1 MQKFINKLESSLKDG
16 SFVKLT
22 LSKPVGTRQATFIQE
37 LKDIRNVYVKP
48 IILRNE
54 KMYSFTYRYERRDET
69 KNYDAQQSLE
79 VITNL
84 ISEIFLNATLFTLTE
99 DVTLLISKKGK
110 ATVMT
115 KAVKEQREQN
125 VEHDKIKNRLIN
137 PENPW
142 WFKLGL
148 TTRDGKV
155 TADMQHKF
163 KQICKY
169 VEIVDG
175 VMKNVKFDG
184 KIRIADMGAGK
195 GYLTF
200 ALYEYLTQK
209 CKYDIAMEGVEIR
222 PDLVVKINEIIKE
235 SGMKDF
241 RFVESSIEAYA
252 CQQTTDNRQQTT
264 DNSQQT
270 TDNSQQSTDNFSDFQ
285 IFRFSDSKNL
295 SDSQVLSFSDSIDV
309 LIALHA
315 CNTATDDAIIKGIES
330 EAKLIICAPCCHKQI
345 RQEMEKSKVV
355 DTITRYGIFMERQA
369 VMITD
374 TIRALILEYFGY
386 KTQVME
392 FIEMEHTPK
401 NVLLVGRKANDPDEE
416 EKAKIL
422 NEIKSLKERYG
433 IEKHYLEKIF
443 LKTENLKN

>member
-22 LSKPVGTRQATFIQE
+22 LSKTIRQQDNKTTSFAD
-37 LKDIRNVYVKP
+37 LRNVYVKP

-69 KNYDAQQSLE
+69 KNYDAEQTLDIINQL
-79 VITNL
+79 VPNV
-84 ISEIFLNATLFTLTE
+84 FLNATLFTLTE
-99 DVTLLISKKGK
+99 DVMLLISKKGK

-125 VEHDKIKNRLIN
+125 VEHDKVKNRLIN

-148 TTRDGKV
+148 TTREGKV

-235 SGMKDF
+235 SNLKDF
-241 RFVESSIEAYA
+241 RFVESCIEDFV
-252 CQQTTDNRQQTT
+252 CQQDNKTTRQQ
-264 DNSQQT
+264 DNKT
-270 TDNSQQSTDNFSDFQ
+270 NNSLTH
-285 IFRFSDSKNL
+285 RLVDSL
-295 SDSQVLSFSDSIDV
+295 TLDV

-330 EAKLIICAPCCHKQI
+330 GAKLIICAPCCHKQI

-355 DTITRYGIFMERQA
+355 DAITRYGIFMERQA

-401 NVLLVGRKANDPDEE
+401 NVLLVGRKVGEPSVE
-416 EKAKIL
+416 EKASIL
-422 NEIKSLKERYG
+422 KEINNLKERYG

-443 LKTENLKN
+443 I

>member
-1 MQKFINKLESSLKDG
+1 MQKFINKLQSSLNDG

-22 LSKPVGTRQATFIQE
+22 LSKPKANSQQPTAD
-37 LKDIRNVYVKP
+37 LRNVYVKP
-48 IILRNE
+48 IILKNE
-54 KMYSFTYRYERRDET
+54 KMFSFTYRYERRDET
-69 KNYDAQQSLE
+69 KNYDAEQTLE
-79 VITNL
+79 VINQL
-84 ISEIFLNATLFTLTE
+84 VPNVFLNASLFTLTE

-110 ATVMT
+110 ATVMS

-125 VEHDKIKNRLIN
+125 VQHDKVKNRLIN
-137 PENPW
+137 IDNPW

-148 TTRDGKV
+148 TTREGKV

-200 ALYEYLTQK
+200 ALYEYLTQR
-209 CKYDIAMEGVEIR
+209 CKYDIEMEGVEIR
-222 PDLVVKINEIIKE
+222 PDLVAKINEIIKE
-235 SGMKDF
+235 SNLKDF
-241 RFVESSIEAYA
+241 RFVESSIDSYQLSAVS
-252 CQQTTDNRQQTT
+252 CQQPIANSQQPTA
-264 DNSQQT
+264 NSQQT
-270 TDNSQQSTDNFSDFQ
+270 FCNISATQQLSNSATQQ
-285 IFRFSDSKNL
+285 L
-295 SDSQVLSFSDSIDV
+295 DV

-330 EAKLIICAPCCHKQI
+330 GAKLIICAPCCHKQI

-355 DTITRYGIFMERQA
+355 DPITRYGIFLERQA

-374 TIRALILEYFGY
+374 AIRALIMEYYGY

-401 NVLLVGRKANDPDEE
+401 NILLVGRKSDAPVDKES
-416 EKAKIL
+416 IL
-422 NEIKSLKERYG
+422 KQIEDLKKQYG
-433 IEKHYLEKIF
+433 IEKHYLEKVF
-443 LKTENLKN
+443 C

>member
-1 MQKFINKLESSLKDG
+1 MHNFIDKLQSSLKDG

-22 LSKPVGTRQATFIQE
+22 LSKPRAKCQE
-37 LKDIRNVYVKP
+37 LMADLNNVYVKP
-48 IILRNE
+48 IILKNE

-69 KNYDAQQSLE
+69 KNYDAEQTLE
-79 VITNL
+79 IITEL
-84 ISEIFLNATLFTLTE
+84 LSGIFLNASLFTLTE
-99 DVTLLISKKGK
+99 DVTLLVSKKGK
-110 ATVMT
+110 ATVMC

-125 VEHDKIKNRLIN
+125 VQHDKVKNRLIN
-137 PENPW
+137 TDNPW

-148 TTRDGKV
+148 TTREGKV

-209 CKYDIAMEGVEIR
+209 CKYDIMMEGVEIR

-235 SGMKDF
+235 SNLQDF
-241 RFVESSIEAYA
+241 RFVESSIDSYQLSAISS
-252 CQQTTDNRQQTT
+252 QQPIA
-264 DNSQQT
+264 NSQQPET
-270 TDNSQQSTDNFSDFQ
+270 NARSSQLTAY
-285 IFRFSDSKNL
+285 
-295 SDSQVLSFSDSIDV
+295 SQLDV

-315 CNTATDDAIIKGIES
+315 CNTATDDAIIKGIKS
-330 EAKLIICAPCCHKQI
+330 GAKLIICAPCCHKQI

-355 DTITRYGIFMERQA
+355 DPITRYGIFLERQA

-374 TIRALILEYFGY
+374 AIRALIMEYYGY

-401 NVLLVGRKANDPDEE
+401 NILLVGRKSDVPVDKES
-416 EKAKIL
+416 IL
-422 NEIKSLKERYG
+422 KQIENLKKQYG
-433 IEKHYLEKIF
+433 IEKHYLERIF
-443 LKTENLKN
+443 

>member
-1 MQKFINKLESSLKDG
+1 MQKFINKLQSSLKEG

-22 LSKPVGTRQATFIQE
+22 LSKPSAISRQQSAD
-37 LKDIRNVYVKP
+37 LNNVYVKP
-48 IILRNE
+48 IILKNE
-54 KMYSFTYRYERRDET
+54 KMFSFTYRYERRDET
-69 KNYDAQQSLE
+69 KNYDAEQTLE
-79 VITNL
+79 IINQLVPNV
-84 ISEIFLNATLFTLTE
+84 FLNASLFTLTE
-99 DVTLLISKKGK
+99 DITLLISKKGK
-110 ATVMT
+110 ATVMS

-125 VEHDKIKNRLIN
+125 VQHDKVKNRLIN
-137 PENPW
+137 TDNPW

-148 TTRDGKV
+148 TTREGKV

-200 ALYEYLTQK
+200 ALYEYLTQR
-209 CKYDIAMEGVEIR
+209 CKYDIEMEGIEIR
-222 PDLVVKINEIIKE
+222 PDLVAKINEIIKE
-235 SGMKDF
+235 SNLKDF
-241 RFVESSIEAYA
+241 RFVESSIDSYQLSAIS
-252 CQQTTDNRQQTT
+252 
-264 DNSQQT
+264 SQQSVG
-270 TDNSQQSTDNFSDFQ
+270 NGQQSTDNGQQTFCNISATQ
-285 IFRFSDSKNL
+285 QL
-295 SDSQVLSFSDSIDV
+295 SNSATQQLDV

-330 EAKLIICAPCCHKQI
+330 GAKLIICAPCCHKQI

-355 DTITRYGIFMERQA
+355 DPITRYGIFLERQA

-374 TIRALILEYFGY
+374 AIRALIMEYYGY

-401 NVLLVGRKANDPDEE
+401 NILLVGRKSDAPVDKE
-416 EKAKIL
+416 AIL
-422 NEIKSLKERYG
+422 KQIEDLKKQYG

-443 LKTENLKN
+443 

>member
-1 MQKFINKLESSLKDG
+1 MQNFINKLQSSLKEG

-22 LSKPVGTRQATFIQE
+22 LSKPSAISRQQSAD
-37 LKDIRNVYVKP
+37 LNNVYVKP
-48 IILRNE
+48 IILKNE
-54 KMYSFTYRYERRDET
+54 KMFSFTYRYERRDET
-69 KNYDAQQSLE
+69 KNYDAEQTFE
-79 VITNL
+79 IITNL
-84 ISEIFLNATLFTLTE
+84 LNEVFLNASLFTLTE

-125 VEHDKIKNRLIN
+125 VQHDKVKNRLIN
-137 PENPW
+137 TDNPW

-148 TTRDGKV
+148 TTREGKV

-169 VEIVDG
+169 VEIVNG

-200 ALYEYLTQK
+200 ALYEYLTQR
-209 CKYDIAMEGVEIR
+209 CKYDIEMEGVEIR
-222 PDLVVKINEIIKE
+222 PDLVAKINEIIKE
-235 SGMKDF
+235 SNLKDF
-241 RFVESSIEAYA
+241 RFVESSIESFG
-252 CQQTTDNRQQTT
+252 C
-264 DNSQQT
+264 
-270 TDNSQQSTDNFSDFQ
+270 QQSTDNGQ
-285 IFRFSDSKNL
+285 QPATN
-295 SDSQVLSFSDSIDV
+295 SQQPTANSQLDV

-330 EAKLIICAPCCHKQI
+330 GAKLIICAPCCHKQI
-345 RQEMEKSKVV
+345 RQEMEKSKIV
-355 DTITRYGIFMERQA
+355 DPITRYGIFLERQA

-374 TIRALILEYFGY
+374 AIRALIMEYFGY

-401 NVLLVGRKANDPDEE
+401 NILLVGRKSDAPVDKE
-416 EKAKIL
+416 AIL
-422 NEIKSLKERYG
+422 KQIEDLKKQYG
-433 IEKHYLEKIF
+433 IEKHYLEKVF
-443 LKTENLKN
+443 

>member
-1 MQKFINKLESSLKDG
+1 MQNFIDKLQSSLKEG

-22 LSKPVGTRQATFIQE
+22 LSKPVGTRLIAYVGTRLIASVQGQSIEE
-37 LKDIRNVYVKP
+37 LRNVYVKP
-48 IILRNE
+48 IILKNE

-69 KNYDAQQSLE
+69 KNYDAEQTLE
-79 VITNL
+79 VITEL
-84 ISEIFLNATLFTLTE
+84 LSGIFLNASLFTLTE
-99 DVTLLISKKGK
+99 DVTLLVSKKGK
-110 ATVMT
+110 ATVMC

-125 VEHDKIKNRLIN
+125 VQHDKVKNRLIN
-137 PENPW
+137 TDNPW

-148 TTRDGKV
+148 TTREGKV

-209 CKYDIAMEGVEIR
+209 CKYDIMMEGVEIR

-235 SGMKDF
+235 SNLKDF
-241 RFVESSIEAYA
+241 RFVESSIESFGCG
-252 CQQTTDNRQQTT
+252 CQQTMPKVQSSEFKVQ
-264 DNSQQT
+264 SQ
-270 TDNSQQSTDNFSDFQ
+270 
-285 IFRFSDSKNL
+285 L
-295 SDSQVLSFSDSIDV
+295 DV

-315 CNTATDDAIIKGIES
+315 CNTATDDAIIKGIKS
-330 EAKLIICAPCCHKQI
+330 GAKLIICAPCCHKQI

-355 DTITRYGIFMERQA
+355 DPITRYGIFLERQA

-374 TIRALILEYFGY
+374 AIRALIMEYYGY

-401 NVLLVGRKANDPDEE
+401 NILLVGRKSDAPVDKESILKQIEE
-416 EKAKIL
+416 
-422 NEIKSLKERYG
+422 LKKQYG
-433 IEKHYLEKIF
+433 IERHYLERIF
-443 LKTENLKN
+443 D

>member
-22 LSKPVGTRQATFIQE
+22 LSKPVGTRQATSVQMRQATSVQVRQATSVQE

-84 ISEIFLNATLFTLTE
+84 ISEIFLNASLFTLTE

-125 VEHDKIKNRLIN
+125 VEHDKVKNRLIN

-148 TTRDGKV
+148 TTREGKV

-235 SGMKDF
+235 SDLKDF
-241 RFVESSIEAYA
+241 RFVESSIETYA
-252 CQQTTDNRQQTT
+252 CQQSIDNRQQT
-264 DNSQQT
+264 S
-270 TDNSQQSTDNFSDFQ
+270 S
-285 IFRFSDSKNL
+285 NL
-295 SDSQVLSFSDSIDV
+295 SDSQVFSFSDSIDV

-330 EAKLIICAPCCHKQI
+330 GAKLIICAPCCHKQI

-355 DTITRYGIFMERQA
+355 DAITRYGIFMERQA

-401 NVLLVGRKANDPDEE
+401 NVLLVGRKVGEPSAE
-416 EKAKIL
+416 EKISIL
-422 NEIKSLKERYG
+422 KEINNLKERYG
-433 IEKHYLEKIF
+433 IEKHYLEKAFSII
-443 LKTENLKN
+443 ES

>member
-1 MQKFINKLESSLKDG
+1 
-16 SFVKLT
+16 
-22 LSKPVGTRQATFIQE
+22 
-37 LKDIRNVYVKP
+37 
-48 IILRNE
+48 
-54 KMYSFTYRYERRDET
+54 MYSFTYRYERRDET

-125 VEHDKIKNRLIN
+125 VEHDKVKNRLIN

-148 TTRDGKV
+148 TTREGKV

-252 CQQTTDNRQQTT
+252 CQQATDNRQQT
-264 DNSQQT
+264 S
-270 TDNSQQSTDNFSDFQ
+270 S
-285 IFRFSDSKNL
+285 NL

-330 EAKLIICAPCCHKQI
+330 GAKLIICAPCCHKQI

-355 DTITRYGIFMERQA
+355 DAITRYGIFMERQA

-401 NVLLVGRKANDPDEE
+401 NVLLVGRKVGEPSVE
-416 EKAKIL
+416 EKASIL
-422 NEIKSLKERYG
+422 KEINNLKERYG

-443 LKTENLKN
+443 L

>member
-1 MQKFINKLESSLKDG
+1 MQKFINKLQASLNDG

-22 LSKPVGTRQATFIQE
+22 LSKPSAISRQQSAD
-37 LKDIRNVYVKP
+37 LNNVYVKP
-48 IILRNE
+48 IILKNE
-54 KMYSFTYRYERRDET
+54 KMFSFTYRYERRDET
-69 KNYDAQQSLE
+69 KNYDAEQSFEIIINLLNE
-79 VITNL
+79 V
-84 ISEIFLNATLFTLTE
+84 FLNASLFTLTE

-125 VEHDKIKNRLIN
+125 VQHDKVKNRLIN
-137 PENPW
+137 TDNPW

-148 TTRDGKV
+148 TTREGKV

-184 KIRIADMGAGK
+184 KVRIADMGAGK

-200 ALYEYLTQK
+200 ALYEYLTQR
-209 CKYDIAMEGVEIR
+209 CKYDIEMEGVEIR

-235 SGMKDF
+235 SNLKDF
-241 RFVESSIEAYA
+241 RFVESSIDSYQLSAVSS
-252 CQQTTDNRQQTT
+252 QQPTA
-264 DNSQQT
+264 NSQQPT
-270 TDNSQQSTDNFSDFQ
+270 ANSQ
-285 IFRFSDSKNL
+285 L
-295 SDSQVLSFSDSIDV
+295 DV

-330 EAKLIICAPCCHKQI
+330 GAKLIICAPCCHKQI

-355 DTITRYGIFMERQA
+355 DPITRYGIFLERQA

-374 TIRALILEYFGY
+374 AIRALIMEYYGY

-401 NVLLVGRKANDPDEE
+401 NILLVGRKSDAPVDKE
-416 EKAKIL
+416 AIL
-422 NEIKSLKERYG
+422 KQIEALKKQYG
-433 IEKHYLEKIF
+433 IEKHYLEKVLF
-443 LKTENLKN
+443 FKPLN

>member
-22 LSKPVGTRQATFIQE
+22 LSKTIRQQDNKTTSFAD
-37 LKDIRNVYVKP
+37 LRNVYVKP

-125 VEHDKIKNRLIN
+125 VEHDKVKNRLIN

-148 TTRDGKV
+148 TTREGKV

-235 SGMKDF
+235 SNLKDF
-241 RFVESSIEAYA
+241 RFVESSIEDYKTQRLRDAKT
-252 CQQTTDNRQQTT
+252 QSQ
-264 DNSQQT
+264 DNSAT
-270 TDNSQQSTDNFSDFQ
+270 L
-285 IFRFSDSKNL
+285 RLCDSATL
-295 SDSQVLSFSDSIDV
+295 DV

-330 EAKLIICAPCCHKQI
+330 GAKLIICAPCCHKQI

-355 DTITRYGIFMERQA
+355 DAITRYGIFMERQA

-401 NVLLVGRKANDPDEE
+401 NVLLVGRKVGEPSAE
-416 EKAKIL
+416 EKEAIL
-422 NEIKSLKERYG
+422 KEINNLKERYR

-443 LKTENLKN
+443 VGRNVGTGC

>member
-1 MQKFINKLESSLKDG
+1 MQNFINKLQSSIKEG

-22 LSKPVGTRQATFIQE
+22 LSKPNGKSLMAKVEETE
-37 LKDIRNVYVKP
+37 NDISASQHLSNLASLRNVYVKP
-48 IILRNE
+48 IILKNE

-69 KNYDAQQSLE
+69 KNYDAGQTLE
-79 VITNL
+79 IITNL
-84 ISEIFLNATLFTLTE
+84 ISGIFLNASLFTLTE
-99 DVTLLISKKGK
+99 DVTLLVSKKGK
-110 ATVMT
+110 ATVMC

-125 VEHDKIKNRLIN
+125 VQHDKVKNRLIN
-137 PENPW
+137 TDNPW

-148 TTRDGKV
+148 TTREGKV

-184 KIRIADMGAGK
+184 KIHIADMGAGK

-209 CKYDIAMEGVEIR
+209 CKYDIMMEGVEIR

-235 SGMKDF
+235 SNLKDF
-241 RFVESSIEAYA
+241 RFVESSIEDYMT
-252 CQQTTDNRQQTT
+252 QRLK
-264 DNSQQT
+264 
-270 TDNSQQSTDNFSDFQ
+270 
-285 IFRFSDSKNL
+285 DSKTQ
-295 SDSQVLSFSDSIDV
+295 SIDDSATLDV

-315 CNTATDDAIIKGIES
+315 CNTATDDAIIKGIKS
-330 EAKLIICAPCCHKQI
+330 GAKLIICAPCCHKQI

-355 DTITRYGIFMERQA
+355 DPITRYGIFLERQA

-374 TIRALILEYFGY
+374 AIRALIMEYYGY

-401 NVLLVGRKANDPDEE
+401 NILLVGRKSDAPVDKES
-416 EKAKIL
+416 IL
-422 NEIKSLKERYG
+422 RQIEDLKKQYG
-433 IEKHYLEKIF
+433 IAKHYLERIF
-443 LKTENLKN
+443 G

>member
-1 MQKFINKLESSLKDG
+1 MQKFIDKLQSSLNDG

-22 LSKPVGTRQATFIQE
+22 LSKPSAISRQQSAD
-37 LKDIRNVYVKP
+37 LNNVYVKP
-48 IILRNE
+48 IILKNE
-54 KMYSFTYRYERRDET
+54 KMFSFTYRYERRDET
-69 KNYDAQQSLE
+69 KNYDAEQTLE
-79 VITNL
+79 I
-84 ISEIFLNATLFTLTE
+84 ISQLVPNVFLNASLFTLTE

-110 ATVMT
+110 ATVMS

-125 VEHDKIKNRLIN
+125 VQHDKVKNRLIN
-137 PENPW
+137 TDNPW

-148 TTRDGKV
+148 TTREGKV

-200 ALYEYLTQK
+200 ALYEYLTQR
-209 CKYDIAMEGVEIR
+209 CKYEIEMEGVEIR

-235 SGMKDF
+235 SNLKDF
-241 RFVESSIEAYA
+241 RFVESCIEDYMT
-252 CQQTTDNRQQTT
+252 QRLRDTKT
-264 DNSQQT
+264 
-270 TDNSQQSTDNFSDFQ
+270 QSMA
-285 IFRFSDSKNL
+285 DSATL
-295 SDSQVLSFSDSIDV
+295 DV

-330 EAKLIICAPCCHKQI
+330 GAKLIICAPCCHKQI

-355 DTITRYGIFMERQA
+355 DPITRYGIFLERQA

-374 TIRALILEYFGY
+374 AIRALIMEYYGY

-401 NVLLVGRKANDPDEE
+401 NILLVGRKSDAPVDKEAILKQIEE
-416 EKAKIL
+416 
-422 NEIKSLKERYG
+422 LKKQYG

-443 LKTENLKN
+443 LD

>member
-1 MQKFINKLESSLKDG
+1 MVKNVDKVCCPLTVVCCQKKQRNMQNFINKLQSSLKEG

-22 LSKPVGTRQATFIQE
+22 LSKPVGTRLIASVQGQSIEE
-37 LKDIRNVYVKP
+37 LRNVYVKP
-48 IILRNE
+48 TILKNE

-69 KNYDAQQSLE
+69 KNYDAEQTLE
-79 VITNL
+79 VITEL
-84 ISEIFLNATLFTLTE
+84 LSGIFLNASLFTLTE
-99 DVTLLISKKGK
+99 DVTLLVSKKGK
-110 ATVMT
+110 ATVMC

-125 VEHDKIKNRLIN
+125 VQHDKVKNRLIN
-137 PENPW
+137 TDNPW

-148 TTRDGKV
+148 TTREGKV

-209 CKYDIAMEGVEIR
+209 CKYDIMMEGVEIR
-222 PDLVVKINEIIKE
+222 HDLVVKINEIIKE
-235 SGMKDF
+235 SNLKDF
-241 RFVESSIEAYA
+241 RFVESSIESFGCG
-252 CQQTTDNRQQTT
+252 CQQTMPKVQSSEFKVQ
-264 DNSQQT
+264 SQ
-270 TDNSQQSTDNFSDFQ
+270 
-285 IFRFSDSKNL
+285 L
-295 SDSQVLSFSDSIDV
+295 DV

-315 CNTATDDAIIKGIES
+315 CNTATDDAIIKGIKS
-330 EAKLIICAPCCHKQI
+330 GAKLIICAPCCHKQI

-355 DTITRYGIFMERQA
+355 DPITRYGIFLERQA

-374 TIRALILEYFGY
+374 AIRALIMEYYGY

-401 NVLLVGRKANDPDEE
+401 NILLVGRKSDAPVDKE
-416 EKAKIL
+416 AIL
-422 NEIKSLKERYG
+422 KQIEDLKKQYG
-433 IEKHYLEKIF
+433 IEKHYLEKVF
-443 LKTENLKN
+443 LD

>member
-22 LSKPVGTRQATFIQE
+22 LSKTIRQQDNKTTSFAD
-37 LKDIRNVYVKP
+37 LRNVYVKP

-125 VEHDKIKNRLIN
+125 VEHDKVKNRLIN

-148 TTRDGKV
+148 TTREGKV

-222 PDLVVKINEIIKE
+222 PDLVAKINEIIKE
-235 SGMKDF
+235 SNLKDF

-252 CQQTTDNRQQTT
+252 CQQTTDNRQQT
-264 DNSQQT
+264 
-270 TDNSQQSTDNFSDFQ
+270 FS
-285 IFRFSDSKNL
+285 NL

-330 EAKLIICAPCCHKQI
+330 GAKLIICAPCCHKQI

-355 DTITRYGIFMERQA
+355 DAITRYGIFMERQA

-401 NVLLVGRKANDPDEE
+401 NVLLVGRKVGEPSVE
-416 EKAKIL
+416 EKASIL
-422 NEIKSLKERYG
+422 KEINNLKERYG

-443 LKTENLKN
+443 I

>member
-1 MQKFINKLESSLKDG
+1 MQNFINKLQSSLKEG

-22 LSKPVGTRQATFIQE
+22 LSKPVGTRLIASVQGQSIEE
-37 LKDIRNVYVKP
+37 LRNVYVKP
-48 IILRNE
+48 IILKNE

-69 KNYDAQQSLE
+69 KNYDAEQTLE
-79 VITNL
+79 MITEL
-84 ISEIFLNATLFTLTE
+84 LSGIFLNASLFTLTE
-99 DVTLLISKKGK
+99 DVTLLVSKKGK
-110 ATVMT
+110 ATVMC

-125 VEHDKIKNRLIN
+125 VQHDKVKNRLIN
-137 PENPW
+137 TDNPW

-148 TTRDGKV
+148 TTREGKV

-200 ALYEYLTQK
+200 ALYEYLTQR
-209 CKYDIAMEGVEIR
+209 CKYDIKMEGVEIR

-235 SGMKDF
+235 SNLKDF
-241 RFVESSIEAYA
+241 RFVESSIEAFG
-252 CQQTTDNRQQTT
+252 CQQST

-270 TDNSQQSTDNFSDFQ
+270 SCTTSQLLSNSATQQ
-285 IFRFSDSKNL
+285 L
-295 SDSQVLSFSDSIDV
+295 DV

-315 CNTATDDAIIKGIES
+315 CNTATDDAIIKGIKS
-330 EAKLIICAPCCHKQI
+330 GAKLIICAPCCHKQI
-345 RQEMEKSKVV
+345 RQEMEKSKIV
-355 DTITRYGIFMERQA
+355 DPITRYGIFLERQA

-374 TIRALILEYFGY
+374 AIRALIMEYYGY

-401 NVLLVGRKANDPDEE
+401 NILLVGRKSDAPVDKE
-416 EKAKIL
+416 AIL
-422 NEIKSLKERYG
+422 KQIEDLKKQYG
-433 IEKHYLEKIF
+433 IEKHYLEKVF
-443 LKTENLKN
+443 LD

>member
-1 MQKFINKLESSLKDG
+1 MQKFIDKLQSSLKEG

-22 LSKPVGTRQATFIQE
+22 LSKPSAIGRQQSAD
-37 LKDIRNVYVKP
+37 LNNVYVKP
-48 IILRNE
+48 IILKNE

-69 KNYDAQQSLE
+69 KNYDAEQTLE
-79 VITNL
+79 VINQL
-84 ISEIFLNATLFTLTE
+84 VPNVFLNASLFTLTE
-99 DVTLLISKKGK
+99 DTTLLISKKGK

-125 VEHDKIKNRLIN
+125 VQHDKVKNRLIN
-137 PENPW
+137 TDNPW

-148 TTRDGKV
+148 TTREGKV

-200 ALYEYLTQK
+200 ALYEYLTQR
-209 CKYDIAMEGVEIR
+209 CKYDIEMEGVEIR

-235 SGMKDF
+235 SNLKDF
-241 RFVESSIEAYA
+241 RFVENSIDSYQLSAVSY
-252 CQQTTDNRQQTT
+252 QQSV
-264 DNSQQT
+264 NSQ
-270 TDNSQQSTDNFSDFQ
+270 
-285 IFRFSDSKNL
+285 L
-295 SDSQVLSFSDSIDV
+295 DV

-330 EAKLIICAPCCHKQI
+330 GAKLIICAPCCHKQI

-355 DTITRYGIFMERQA
+355 DPITRYGIFLERQA

-374 TIRALILEYFGY
+374 AIRALIMEYYGY

-401 NVLLVGRKANDPDEE
+401 NILLVGRKSDAPVDKEAILKQIEE
-416 EKAKIL
+416 
-422 NEIKSLKERYG
+422 LKKQYG

-443 LKTENLKN
+443 LD

>member
-22 LSKPVGTRQATFIQE
+22 LSKPKAKSQKPKAD
-37 LKDIRNVYVKP
+37 LRNVYVKP

-125 VEHDKIKNRLIN
+125 VEHDKVKNRLIN

-148 TTRDGKV
+148 TTREGKV

-222 PDLVVKINEIIKE
+222 PDLVAKINEIIKE
-235 SGMKDF
+235 SNLKDF
-241 RFVESSIEAYA
+241 RFVESSIEDYT
-252 CQQTTDNRQQTT
+252 CQQDNKTTRQQ
-264 DNSQQT
+264 DNKT
-270 TDNSQQSTDNFSDFQ
+270 NNSLTH
-285 IFRFSDSKNL
+285 RL
-295 SDSQVLSFSDSIDV
+295 IDLLTLDI

-330 EAKLIICAPCCHKQI
+330 GAKLIICAPCCHKQI

-355 DTITRYGIFMERQA
+355 DAITRYGIFMERQA

-401 NVLLVGRKANDPDEE
+401 NVLLVGRKVGEPSAE
-416 EKAKIL
+416 EKEAIL
-422 NEIKSLKERYG
+422 KEINNLKERYG
-433 IEKHYLEKIF
+433 IEKHYLEKCF
-443 LKTENLKN
+443 QLTKENKD

>member
-22 LSKPVGTRQATFIQE
+22 LSKPVGTRQATSVQARQATSVQE

-69 KNYDAQQSLE
+69 KNYDARQSLE

-84 ISEIFLNATLFTLTE
+84 ISEIFLNASLFTLTE

-125 VEHDKIKNRLIN
+125 VEHDKVKNRLIN

-148 TTRDGKV
+148 TTREGKV

-235 SGMKDF
+235 SNLKDF
-241 RFVESSIEAYA
+241 RFVESSIETYA
-252 CQQTTDNRQQTT
+252 CQQTTDNR
-264 DNSQQT
+264 
-270 TDNSQQSTDNFSDFQ
+270 QQSTDNFSDFQ
-285 IFRFSDSKNL
+285 IFRFSDSKR
-295 SDSQVLSFSDSIDV
+295 FSDSIDV

-330 EAKLIICAPCCHKQI
+330 GAKLIICAPCCHKQI

-355 DTITRYGIFMERQA
+355 DAITRYGIFMERQA

-401 NVLLVGRKANDPDEE
+401 NVLLVGRKANEPDEE
-416 EKAKIL
+416 EKAKII

-433 IEKHYLEKIF
+433 IERHYLEKAFSII
-443 LKTENLKN
+443 ES

>member
-1 MQKFINKLESSLKDG
+1 MQNFINKLQSSIKEG

-22 LSKPVGTRQATFIQE
+22 LSKPSAIGRQQSAD
-37 LKDIRNVYVKP
+37 LNNVYVKP
-48 IILRNE
+48 IILKNE

-69 KNYDAQQSLE
+69 KNYDAEQTLE
-79 VITNL
+79 IITNL
-84 ISEIFLNATLFTLTE
+84 ISGIFLNASLFTLTE
-99 DVTLLISKKGK
+99 DVTLLVSKKGK
-110 ATVMT
+110 ATVMC

-125 VEHDKIKNRLIN
+125 VQHDKVKNRLIN
-137 PENPW
+137 TDNPW

-148 TTRDGKV
+148 TTREGKV

-184 KIRIADMGAGK
+184 KIHIADMGAGK

-209 CKYDIAMEGVEIR
+209 CKYDIMMEGVEIR

-235 SGMKDF
+235 SNLKDF
-241 RFVESSIEAYA
+241 RFVESSIEDYMT
-252 CQQTTDNRQQTT
+252 QRHKDTKT
-264 DNSQQT
+264 
-270 TDNSQQSTDNFSDFQ
+270 QSID
-285 IFRFSDSKNL
+285 DSATL
-295 SDSQVLSFSDSIDV
+295 DV

-315 CNTATDDAIIKGIES
+315 CNTATDDAIIKGIKS
-330 EAKLIICAPCCHKQI
+330 GAKLIICAPCCHKQI

-355 DTITRYGIFMERQA
+355 DPITRYGIFLERQA

-374 TIRALILEYFGY
+374 AIRSLIMEYYGY

-401 NVLLVGRKANDPDEE
+401 NILLVGRKSDAPVDKES
-416 EKAKIL
+416 IL
-422 NEIKSLKERYG
+422 RQIEDLKKQYG
-433 IEKHYLEKIF
+433 IAKHYLERIF
-443 LKTENLKN
+443 G

>member
-1 MQKFINKLESSLKDG
+1 MQKFINKLQASLNDG

-22 LSKPVGTRQATFIQE
+22 LSKPRAKSQE
-37 LKDIRNVYVKP
+37 PRANLCNIYVKP
-48 IILRNE
+48 IILKNE
-54 KMYSFTYRYERRDET
+54 KMFSFTYRYERRDET
-69 KNYDAQQSLE
+69 KNYDAEQTLE
-79 VITNL
+79 VINQL
-84 ISEIFLNATLFTLTE
+84 VPNVFLNASLFTLTE

-110 ATVMT
+110 ATVMS

-125 VEHDKIKNRLIN
+125 VQHDKVKNRLIN
-137 PENPW
+137 TDNPW

-148 TTRDGKV
+148 TTREGKV

-200 ALYEYLTQK
+200 ALYEYLTQR
-209 CKYDIAMEGVEIR
+209 CKYDIEMEGVEIR
-222 PDLVVKINEIIKE
+222 PDLVIKINEIIKE
-235 SGMKDF
+235 SNLKDF
-241 RFVESSIEAYA
+241 RFVESSIDSYQLSAVS
-252 CQQTTDNRQQTT
+252 CQQPTA
-264 DNSQQT
+264 NSQ
-270 TDNSQQSTDNFSDFQ
+270 
-285 IFRFSDSKNL
+285 L
-295 SDSQVLSFSDSIDV
+295 DV

-330 EAKLIICAPCCHKQI
+330 GAKLIICAPCCHKQI

-355 DTITRYGIFMERQA
+355 DPITRYGIFLERQA

-374 TIRALILEYFGY
+374 AIRALIMEYYGY

-401 NVLLVGRKANDPDEE
+401 NILLVGRKSDAPVDKE
-416 EKAKIL
+416 AIL
-422 NEIKSLKERYG
+422 KQIEDLKKQYG
-433 IEKHYLEKIF
+433 IEKHYLEKVF
-443 LKTENLKN
+443 LD

>member
-1 MQKFINKLESSLKDG
+1 MQNFINKLQSSLNDG

-22 LSKPVGTRQATFIQE
+22 LSKPKANSQQPTAD
-37 LKDIRNVYVKP
+37 LRNVYVKP
-48 IILRNE
+48 IILKNE
-54 KMYSFTYRYERRDET
+54 KMFSFTYRYERRDET
-69 KNYDAQQSLE
+69 KNYDAEQTLE
-79 VITNL
+79 VINQL
-84 ISEIFLNATLFTLTE
+84 VPNVFLNASLFTLTE
-99 DVTLLISKKGK
+99 DITLLISKKGK
-110 ATVMT
+110 ATVMS

-125 VEHDKIKNRLIN
+125 VQHDKVKNRLIN
-137 PENPW
+137 TDNPW

-148 TTRDGKV
+148 TTREGKV

-200 ALYEYLTQK
+200 ALYEYLTQR
-209 CKYDIAMEGVEIR
+209 CKYDIEMEGVEIR

-235 SGMKDF
+235 SNLKDF
-241 RFVESSIEAYA
+241 RFVESSIDSYQLSAVS
-252 CQQTTDNRQQTT
+252 CQQPIA
-264 DNSQQT
+264 NSQQPT
-270 TDNSQQSTDNFSDFQ
+270 ANSQ
-285 IFRFSDSKNL
+285 L
-295 SDSQVLSFSDSIDV
+295 DV

-315 CNTATDDAIIKGIES
+315 CNTATDDAIIKGIEYG
-330 EAKLIICAPCCHKQI
+330 AKLIICAPCCHKQI

-355 DTITRYGIFMERQA
+355 DPITRYGIFLERQA

-374 TIRALILEYFGY
+374 AIRALIMEYYGY

-401 NVLLVGRKANDPDEE
+401 NILLVGRKSDVPVDKEA
-416 EKAKIL
+416 IL
-422 NEIKSLKERYG
+422 KQIEDLKKQYG

-443 LKTENLKN
+443 LIRN

>member
-1 MQKFINKLESSLKDG
+1 MQNFINKLQSSIKEG

-22 LSKPVGTRQATFIQE
+22 LSKPNGKSLMAKVEETE
-37 LKDIRNVYVKP
+37 NDISASQHLSNLASLRNVYVKP
-48 IILRNE
+48 IILKNE

-69 KNYDAQQSLE
+69 KNYDAEQTLE
-79 VITNL
+79 IITNL
-84 ISEIFLNATLFTLTE
+84 ISGIFLNASLFTLTE
-99 DVTLLISKKGK
+99 DVTLLLSKKGK
-110 ATVMT
+110 ATVMC

-125 VEHDKIKNRLIN
+125 VQHDKVKNRLIN
-137 PENPW
+137 TDNPW

-148 TTRDGKV
+148 TTREGKV

-209 CKYDIAMEGVEIR
+209 CKYDIMMEGVEIR

-235 SGMKDF
+235 SNLKDF
-241 RFVESSIEAYA
+241 RFVESSIESFG
-252 CQQTTDNRQQTT
+252 CQQTTDNGQQTKVQSSEFKVQ
-264 DNSQQT
+264 SQ
-270 TDNSQQSTDNFSDFQ
+270 
-285 IFRFSDSKNL
+285 L
-295 SDSQVLSFSDSIDV
+295 DV

-315 CNTATDDAIIKGIES
+315 CNTATDDAIIKGIKS
-330 EAKLIICAPCCHKQI
+330 GAKLIICAPCCHKQI

-355 DTITRYGIFMERQA
+355 DPITRYGIFLERQA

-374 TIRALILEYFGY
+374 AIRALIMEYYGY
-386 KTQVME
+386 KTQEME

-401 NVLLVGRKANDPDEE
+401 NILLVGRKSDAPVDKES
-416 EKAKIL
+416 IL
-422 NEIKSLKERYG
+422 RQIEDLKKQYG
-433 IEKHYLEKIF
+433 IEKHYLERIF
-443 LKTENLKN
+443 G

>member
-1 MQKFINKLESSLKDG
+1 MQNFINKLQSSIKEG

-22 LSKPVGTRQATFIQE
+22 LSKPRAKGQE
-37 LKDIRNVYVKP
+37 LMADLNNVYVKP
-48 IILRNE
+48 IILKNE

-69 KNYDAQQSLE
+69 KNYDAEQSLE
-79 VITNL
+79 IITEL
-84 ISEIFLNATLFTLTE
+84 LSGIFLNASLFTLTE
-99 DVTLLISKKGK
+99 DVTLLVSKKGK
-110 ATVMT
+110 ATVMC

-125 VEHDKIKNRLIN
+125 VQHDKVKNRLIN
-137 PENPW
+137 TDNPW

-148 TTRDGKV
+148 TTREGKV

-175 VMKNVKFDG
+175 IMKNVKFDG

-200 ALYEYLTQK
+200 ALYEYLTQR
-209 CKYDIAMEGVEIR
+209 CKYDIMMEGVEIR

-235 SGMKDF
+235 SNLKDF
-241 RFVESSIEAYA
+241 RFVESSIEAFDCG
-252 CQQTTDNRQQTT
+252 CQQPTA
-264 DNSQQT
+264 NSQ
-270 TDNSQQSTDNFSDFQ
+270 
-285 IFRFSDSKNL
+285 L
-295 SDSQVLSFSDSIDV
+295 DV

-330 EAKLIICAPCCHKQI
+330 NAKLIICAPCCHKQI
-345 RQEMEKSKVV
+345 RQEMEKSKIV
-355 DTITRYGIFMERQA
+355 DPITRYGIFMERQA

-374 TIRALILEYFGY
+374 AIRALIMEYFGY

-401 NVLLVGRKANDPDEE
+401 NVLLVGRKSDAPVDKD
-416 EKAKIL
+416 AIL
-422 NEIKSLKERYG
+422 KQIEDLKKQYG
-433 IEKHYLEKIF
+433 IEKHYLEKV
-443 LKTENLKN
+443 LG

>member
-22 LSKPVGTRQATFIQE
+22 LSKPVGTRQATSVQVRQATSVQVRQATSVQE

-69 KNYDAQQSLE
+69 KNYDARQSLE

-115 KAVKEQREQN
+115 KAVKELREQN
-125 VEHDKIKNRLIN
+125 VEHDKVKNRLIN

-148 TTRDGKV
+148 TTREGKV

-241 RFVESSIEAYA
+241 RFVESSIEDFI
-252 CQQTTDNRQQTT
+252 CQQTTDNRQQT
-264 DNSQQT
+264 
-270 TDNSQQSTDNFSDFQ
+270 FSD
-285 IFRFSDSKNL
+285 L

-330 EAKLIICAPCCHKQI
+330 GAKLIICAPCCHKQI

-355 DTITRYGIFMERQA
+355 DAITRYGIFMERQA

-416 EKAKIL
+416 EKTKIL
-422 NEIKSLKERYG
+422 NEIKLLKERYG
-433 IEKHYLEKIF
+433 IERHYLEKII
-443 LKTENLKN
+443 E